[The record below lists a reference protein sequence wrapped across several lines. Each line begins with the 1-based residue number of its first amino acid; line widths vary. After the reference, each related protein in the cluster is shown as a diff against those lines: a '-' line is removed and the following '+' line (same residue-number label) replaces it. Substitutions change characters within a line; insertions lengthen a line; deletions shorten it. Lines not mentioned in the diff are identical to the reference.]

1 MIVYNVYICYNLLFK
16 WCFAKVL
23 KHLHDM
29 IGTSNGF
36 DLYKQVLATPVFVFL
51 GLIENPYDL
60 CYTLLKF

>member
-1 MIVYNVYICYNLLFK
+1 MIIYNVYICYNLLFK

-36 DLYKQVLATPVFVFL
+36 DLYKQVLATPVFVF
-51 GLIENPYDL
+51 
-60 CYTLLKF
+60 